1 MPSACRIGVSTVCL
15 AIPAQVCELLADD
28 RARVRVGDVLKTV
41 NIALVPQVRLGEF
54 VIIHVGYA
62 LERLDPLAAEQTLAL
77 LREASELQPRR
88 VETANDPNGQERTDE
103 IH

>member
-1 MPSACRIGVSTVCL
+1 MCL

-28 RARVRVGDVLKTV
+28 QARVRVGDVVKTV
-41 NIALVPQVRLGEF
+41 NMALVPDVRPGEF

-62 LERLDPLAAEQTLAL
+62 LARLDPIAAEQTLVL
-77 LREASELQPRR
+77 LRAAGEIQQRDSRSAPEP
-88 VETANDPNGQERTDE
+88 TGQERNDE

>member
-1 MPSACRIGVSTVCL
+1 MCL

-28 RARVRVGDVLKTV
+28 QARVRVGDVIKTV
-41 NIALVPQVRLGEF
+41 NIALVPDVQPGEF

-62 LERLDPLAAEQTLAL
+62 LDRLDPIAAEQTLVL
-77 LREASELQPRR
+77 LRAAGEIQQRDGRSTPK
-88 VETANDPNGQERTDE
+88 PKGQERNDE